1 MQNVQERIR
10 EESLSTF
17 GKRQIGVDVLLMI
30 SVKKSCLSFDI
41 KCYYYSFK
49 RAII

>member
-17 GKRQIGVDVLLMI
+17 GKRQVEVDVLLMI
-30 SVKKSCLSFDI
+30 SVKKSCLSFGI
-41 KCYYYSFK
+41 KVLLLQF
-49 RAII
+49 